1 MKTHKAHR
9 LMPAMAAGITDKLW
23 SVADIVRLVRA
34 AEPKPGKRGHMK
46 TAGSMSN
53 ILDDPQHWRARAEEM
68 RQLANLASDITAKET
83 ILRIAYDYAQLAW
96 YAEDRLKKDKNSN

>member
-1 MKTHKAHR
+1 MSNILWAISKT
-9 LMPAMAAGITDKLW
+9 AGSMSNILW
-23 SVADIVRLVRA
+23 AV
-34 AEPKPGKRGHMK
+34 PK

-53 ILDDPQHWRARAEEM
+53 ILDDPQHWRARADEM